1 MDDLKNDLKNELQN
15 DLKAVSSPKDW
26 LSFDK
31 MIAPIIIKILFWIGS
46 VAFVIYG
53 IVTIINSFR
62 MSHGAVIAFFGG
74 LLIMILGPIMVRVW
88 CEILIV
94 IFKIHDS
101 LVELKNK

>member
-31 MIAPIIIKILFWIGS
+31 MIAPIIIKILFWVGC
-46 VAFVIYG
+46 VAFVIFG
-53 IVTIINSFR
+53 IVTIIQAFGRFGSAWSFL
-62 MSHGAVIAFFGG
+62 SG
-74 LLIMILGPIMVRVW
+74 LLIIVLGPIMVRVW

-101 LVELKNK
+101 LVEIKNK

>member
-46 VAFVIYG
+46 VAFIIYG
-53 IVTIINSFR
+53 IVIIINSLGR
-62 MSHGAVIAFFGG
+62 HGSVAIFFGG
-74 LLIMILGPIMVRVW
+74 LLTMILGPIMVRVW

-101 LVELKNK
+101 LVDMKNK

>member
-46 VAFVIYG
+46 IAFIIFG
-53 IVTIINSFR
+53 IVTIFQAFGPLGSAWSFL
-62 MSHGAVIAFFGG
+62 SG
-74 LLIMILGPIMVRVW
+74 LLIIVLGPVMVRVW

-101 LVELKNK
+101 LVEIKNK